1 MEELNN
7 NRILANE
14 LIERYNQFKNNY
26 ILELEE
32 ISKNT
37 FDIKIVDNGYNIL
50 LDNIYLDEVNKQ
62 KNNKNRYLEK
72 MKLPKKY
79 FMKDNIINFINNQN
93 IDDKLIIYKEE
104 LLGMFGISE
113 GTNSVYIVYCN
124 NEYIIVIDY
133 DYSTYKYIISLTNLL
148 YILNKIIN

>member
-37 FDIKIVDNGYNIL
+37 FDIKIVDNGYYIL